1 MAAQQYN
8 LQNLL
13 AQINAQAAQIQ
24 AAKNSFGPAIAESNR
39 LRAAVIAN
47 DTQIGQL
54 VQQVNNNE
62 AEIARLRGIVEQL
75 LAGHDPAHGGGV
87 APTTPAAG
95 GIATGQGSTYGA
107 QKPTSTSGGSAA
119 TVASSSASTTPRASS
134 SRPNT
139 NNNNNN
145 KKQKGKEKVDD
156 TDQLPLVV
164 ENILLARKYHQNRNT
179 LMIW

>member
-13 AQINAQAAQIQ
+13 TQINAQAAQIQ

-54 VQQVNNNE
+54 VQQVNNSE

-75 LAGHDPAHGGGV
+75 LAGHPPAQGGGV
-87 APTTPAAG
+87 APTTSAAG
-95 GIATGQGSTYGA
+95 GIATGQGPAYGA
-107 QKPTSTSGGSAA
+107 QKPSNTGGGSAA
-119 TVASSSASTTPRASS
+119 TVASSSASTTPRAGS

-139 NNNNNN
+139 NNNN
-145 KKQKGKEKVDD
+145 KKQKGKDKVDD
-156 TDQLPLVV
+156 PDQLPLVV
-164 ENILLARKYHQNRNT
+164 ENILLARKHHQNRNT